1 MNKSVHGVRTTL
13 KIIATGVFF
22 LLVTGCS
29 TFGSGPAGPAASV
42 DGSVTDASQRVYPNS
57 IRNHVYG
64 GIGAGASVL
73 EPDTSDIST
82 FDVDSRN
89 DAGAQITLG
98 VDLSRQFAIEAHA
111 ADLGSAGISGSGT
124 VPGGTVDYQSVGASA
139 LLYIGG
145 NRSNF
150 RRRGLSGYGRLG
162 YGLLNSSAS
171 SNLPHRE
178 LNGTHVLFGAG
189 VEYMMSSG
197 LGFRAEAISFDTDVN
212 YGQLGLVYR
221 IGRREAQRNIEI
233 VKVEE
238 ATPAITPPVAAA
250 LPVAQICEFSGDQ
263 SEINFQTNS
272 AVLTSSAKQMLDGFA
287 NELSECEAVSLSVS
301 AHTDS
306 RGEESYNRALSER
319 RANSVVNYLNDSGV
333 ERTRLRTQAHGE
345 SKPIATN
352 NTPEGRRLN
361 RRVELFLED

>member
-1 MNKSVHGVRTTL
+1 
-13 KIIATGVFF
+13 
-22 LLVTGCS
+22 
-29 TFGSGPAGPAASV
+29 
-42 DGSVTDASQRVYPNS
+42 
-57 IRNHVYG
+57 
-64 GIGAGASVL
+64 
-73 EPDTSDIST
+73 
-82 FDVDSRN
+82 
-89 DAGAQITLG
+89 
-98 VDLSRQFAIEAHA
+98 
-111 ADLGSAGISGSGT
+111 
-124 VPGGTVDYQSVGASA
+124 
-139 LLYIGG
+139 
-145 NRSNF
+145 
-150 RRRGLSGYGRLG
+150 
-162 YGLLNSSAS
+162 
-171 SNLPHRE
+171 
-178 LNGTHVLFGAG
+178 
-189 VEYMMSSG
+189 MSSG

-221 IGRREAQRNIEI
+221 IGRREAQRNIEV

-238 ATPAITPPVAAA
+238 ATPAIAAA
-250 LPVAQICEFSGDQ
+250 LPVAQSCEFSGDQ

-272 AVLTSSAKQMLDGFA
+272 AVLTSTAKQMLDGFA
-287 NELSECEAVSLSVS
+287 NELAECEAVSLSVS